1 MFTKHSLPLK
11 ETDLFQGLFNDYIS
25 QQLSIRSLYGFHINR
40 EAYQSFL
47 DTRPYENLDRETL
60 VKSLL
65 VQAATV
71 TNTSDLS
78 LQNIRQLN
86 DAGTY
91 TVTTGHQLCLFT
103 GPLYFIYKIISTIN
117 LSKTLQQ
124 AFPNNTFVPVYWM
137 ASEDHDFEEI
147 NHAHVFGKKLSWNS
161 SQKGSVGEFSTEG
174 IQEVIAELQTV
185 LGESE
190 NSAKLIQLFTKSY
203 TEHPTLA
210 QATRYLVNELFGK
223 YGLIIL
229 DGNDAQLKSL
239 FKAEFKSDIF
249 ENKSATAVNQTIQT
263 LKEKGYGIQVNP
275 RDINVFYK
283 DAGLRERIEYKDGT
297 YQVLNTNIS
306 FSKEALTRLIEN
318 DPEKLSPNVVLRPLY
333 QQKILPN
340 IAYVGGPGEIAYW
353 LEYKALF
360 EAYHIT
366 FPVLM
371 PRNFVL
377 FIDKGTDNKLRKL
390 NLNIQDVF
398 TDGEEL
404 VKNLI
409 KTQHADISLEES
421 KNRLADVY
429 QSIVNTITAIDKS
442 LIGATEAEKQKA
454 LNGIQNIE
462 QKINRALKQKSETD
476 INQIWSVK
484 QKLFPN
490 QVPQERYDNFSMYV
504 AKYGEAFMNGLFEQL
519 TYNLETFEYTVLV
532 EA

>member
-11 ETDLFQGLFNDYIS
+11 ETGLFQGLFNDYIS
-25 QQLSIRSLYGFHINR
+25 EQPSIRSLYGFHINR

-47 DTRPYENLDRETL
+47 DTNPYESLDRNTL
-60 VKSLL
+60 VKSLET
-65 VQAATV
+65 QAATV

-78 LQNIRQLN
+78 LQNIRKLN
-86 DAGTY
+86 DATAY

-117 LSKTLQQ
+117 LGKALQQ
-124 AFPNNTFVPVYWM
+124 AFPDKTFVPVYWM

-147 NHAHVFGKKLSWNS
+147 NHVHVFGKKLSWNNP
-161 SQKGSVGEFSTEG
+161 QKGSVGEFSTDG
-174 IQEVIAELQTV
+174 IQDVISELKTV
-185 LGESE
+185 LGESA
-190 NSAKLIQLFTKSY
+190 NSTALIQLFEKSY
-203 TEHPTLA
+203 TEHRTLA

-223 YGLIIL
+223 YGLVIL
-229 DGNDAQLKSL
+229 DGNDAELKSV

-249 ENKSATAVNQTIQT
+249 ESKSVAAVNETIQT
-263 LKEKGYGIQVNP
+263 LKDKNYSIQVNP

-283 DAGLRERIEYKDGT
+283 DANLRERIELSNGQYK
-297 YQVLNTNIS
+297 VLNTGLS
-306 FSKEALTRLIEN
+306 FSKEELTDLIEN
-318 DPEKLSPNVVLRPLY
+318 EPEKLSPNVVLRPLY

-360 EAYHIT
+360 ESYQIT

-377 FIDKGTDNKLRKL
+377 FIDKATITKLQKL
-390 NLNIQDVF
+390 NLKPEDVF
-398 TDGEEL
+398 MDGEEL

-409 KTQHADISLEES
+409 KTQHADVSLEES
-421 KNRLADVY
+421 KNSLSDVY

-504 AKYGEAFMNGLFEQL
+504 AKYGEAFINGLFEQL
-519 TYNLETFEYTVLV
+519 TYSLETFEYNVLL
-532 EA
+532 EN